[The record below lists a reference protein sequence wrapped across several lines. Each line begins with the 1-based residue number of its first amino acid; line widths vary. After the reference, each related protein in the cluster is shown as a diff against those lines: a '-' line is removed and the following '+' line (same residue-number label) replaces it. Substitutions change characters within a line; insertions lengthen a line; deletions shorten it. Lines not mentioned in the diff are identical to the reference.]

1 MSVRRRECFAA
12 GNDLM
17 VLKQGGVQ
25 YAGRCWTE
33 DAPGEAGI
41 MRMWRKASAKR
52 EYLLFSL
59 HRASLPAAAVRSP
72 SVCMVSNARLRMT
85 LCCVGCG
92 YDGQAGGRMPRV
104 CAGRHPAHLSRL
116 CVLRVA
122 Q

>member
-1 MSVRRRECFAA
+1 MFSLTDEGSLSARRRECFAA

-59 HRASLPAAAVRSP
+59 HRASLPAAAVRFTYTHANDQRAVMTKVVP
-72 SVCMVSNARLRMT
+72 AQVADTMDKLADECREFVQGGILRI
-85 LCCVGCG
+85 
-92 YDGQAGGRMPRV
+92 
-104 CAGRHPAHLSRL
+104 
-116 CVLRVA
+116 
-122 Q
+122 